1 MSEARC
7 AHRRVKSVDCVIFCL
22 DCGARVEG
30 GPLPPASQAPSP
42 ERGRLLADASSPEG
56 KAEKAKRTARK
67 KAEA

>member
-30 GPLPPASQAPSP
+30 DRPLPPASQAPSP
-42 ERGRLLADASSPEG
+42 KGEG
-56 KAEKAKRTARK
+56 TGKAKRTRRK
-67 KAEA
+67 EEKS